1 MQKVHITHSNMK
13 IDTPKRSL
21 REIARDIRK
30 AWPKPHFAAKAYLEA
45 LRELDSADEMFYH
58 DTGRS
63 IIRGFLA
70 NAQTFRGPEA
80 RQLKEELQQH
90 LRKD

>member
-1 MQKVHITHSNMK
+1 MTPSV
-13 IDTPKRSL
+13 TPKRPL
-21 REIARDIRK
+21 YEIARDIRK
-30 AWPKPHFAAKAYLEA
+30 AWPRPYFGASPYLEA
-45 LRELDSADEMFYH
+45 LQDISSADEMFYH
-58 DTGRS
+58 DTGHS

>member
-1 MQKVHITHSNMK
+1 MTPSN
-13 IDTPKRSL
+13 TPKRPL
-21 REIARDIRK
+21 YEIARDIRK
-30 AWPKPHFAAKAYLEA
+30 AWPTPHFAAQPYLEA
-45 LRELDSADEMFYH
+45 LHELASADEMFYH

-63 IIRGFLA
+63 IILGFLV

-80 RQLKEELQQH
+80 RQLKEELKQH

>member
-1 MQKVHITHSNMK
+1 MKPQKDNPPSQ
-13 IDTPKRSL
+13 KRSL
-21 REIARDIRK
+21 REIARDVRK
-30 AWPKPHFAAKAYLEA
+30 TWPKPYFAAQPYLEA
-45 LRELDSADEMFYH
+45 LGELDSADEMFYH
-58 DTGRS
+58 DTGHS